1 MGSWC
6 NCLWRKV
13 CFIMPLHGSF
23 ADPSTA
29 DYWVFTIAVYT
40 YLILANYKHQSN
52 WVQDHNLIIWVIPW
66 FLSTLWAS
74 IGLAVV
80 GYGNNG
86 AWCWFVSDTIRLF
99 VNFIPRWLIIII
111 ILGLYT
117 RLYFIVYNAHSHFM
131 SFDEDTGGSLQT
143 SSTAT
148 QNPPRVQF
156 DVSSSADKNTERGGQ
171 IQTTHTRTGRAPSV
185 LKRVRALLCSICQL
199 LT

>member
-1 MGSWC
+1 
-6 NCLWRKV
+6 
-13 CFIMPLHGSF
+13 MPLHGSF